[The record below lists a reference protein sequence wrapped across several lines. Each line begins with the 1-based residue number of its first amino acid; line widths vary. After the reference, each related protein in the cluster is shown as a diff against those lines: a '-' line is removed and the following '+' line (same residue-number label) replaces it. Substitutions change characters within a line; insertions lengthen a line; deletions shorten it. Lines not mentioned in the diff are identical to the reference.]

1 MMRLIKTRIYWLLN
15 NTCNHLES
23 LQPLF
28 YAQGVDFCNRMQAA
42 IDFPN
47 FLEDDDQRASYIS
60 AIRQT
65 ERQTLQQ
72 LYAPQAKGRSKQ
84 SIRSNAEVARFAQK
98 LETRRKEFQDT
109 GQAVHASA
117 LQEVE
122 QEREIEQE
130 VEAVRQVK
138 KPLPHTPHTFPGLHR
153 DIEVFAR
160 TGRMPDGA
168 DCVMHV
174 LRALARTS
182 LGRKYKINQGASSS
196 QLFIST
202 EFEKTVKYVLES
214 TNDNFMVYFKVY
226 FWATS
231 IANIFAAPCS
241 VGLILPIA

>member
-1 MMRLIKTRIYWLLN
+1 
-15 NTCNHLES
+15 
-23 LQPLF
+23 
-28 YAQGVDFCNRMQAA
+28 MQAA
-42 IDFPN
+42 IDFPD
-47 FLEDDDQRASYIS
+47 FLKDDDQRASYIS

-72 LYAPQAKGRSKQ
+72 LYAPQVKARSKP
-84 SIRSNAEVARFAQK
+84 SVRSNAKIARFARQ

-138 KPLPHTPHTFPGLHR
+138 KPLPYTPHTFPGLRR
-153 DIEVFAR
+153 DIETFAR
-160 TGRMPDGA
+160 TGRMPAGV
-168 DCVMHV
+168 DCIMHV

-182 LGRKYKINQGASSS
+182 LGRKYKINPGASNS

-214 TNDNFMVYFKVY
+214 TNDNFMVWF
-226 FWATS
+226 
-231 IANIFAAPCS
+231 
-241 VGLILPIA
+241 PISSLGGAQYSC